1 MSQFR
6 IIPFDVDTA
15 SRDTWAA
22 FHVYRRTIAAELH
35 PDDPVW
41 SDAECEHEMRR
52 ASPLWESRRWLAFD
66 GEDLAGSS
74 GAGFRRAETPN
85 AAEYVPFLNS
95 WGSVV
100 AGARRKG
107 IGMLLLRQVHG
118 LMRDMDK
125 SVLTMSADTDAGHAF
140 LTRIGAAAKH
150 CMLESRTLL
159 NEIDWPCLHTWEDAA
174 SSLGLVF
181 ECYAGRVPR
190 EVIISLLPA
199 LTALVSDVP
208 LGELETPPIR
218 LEIESYDRWYEGMDR
233 IEGGHH
239 LVLLREPGGAVI
251 GMSEASWDSRSP
263 KIVHQSFTAI
273 ARPWRGRGLARAIKA
288 AMLRQIR
295 ASHPAAEEMRTFNAE
310 SNAAILSVNKR
321 LGFSMRR
328 RHVDYQIRRTELD
341 AMLLAAGGA

>member
-1 MSQFR
+1 
-6 IIPFDVDTA
+6 
-15 SRDTWAA
+15 
-22 FHVYRRTIAAELH
+22 
-35 PDDPVW
+35 
-41 SDAECEHEMRR
+41 
-52 ASPLWESRRWLAFD
+52 
-66 GEDLAGSS
+66 
-74 GAGFRRAETPN
+74 
-85 AAEYVPFLNS
+85 
-95 WGSVV
+95 
-100 AGARRKG
+100 
-107 IGMLLLRQVHG
+107 
-118 LMRDMDK
+118 
-125 SVLTMSADTDAGHAF
+125 
-140 LTRIGAAAKH
+140 
-150 CMLESRTLL
+150 
-159 NEIDWPCLHTWEDAA
+159 
-174 SSLGLVF
+174 
-181 ECYAGRVPR
+181 
-190 EVIISLLPA
+190 
-199 LTALVSDVP
+199 
-208 LGELETPPIR
+208 
-218 LEIESYDRWYEGMDR
+218 MDR